1 MYSLISIIVIATVG
15 VCAEFKL
22 GDFYFFEDQEKSGTE
37 LRQRN
42 LFRGQ
47 LNTDNS
53 WLSAEMLY
61 DGKLAKNK
69 SILLFKFGEDP
80 CGPNDGIELRNRTTK
95 ASGRR
100 PYDGYLLNWSNFKDL
115 ELIFSFVHYQSKGEY
130 KGIQLI
136 SSYPDYDKEE
146 FPFLIDLPPLSLKE
160 TIFDEKLSIDRING
174 YTSVIDYS
182 LLNTEDVEMDAFF
195 ISYLSKS
202 KENMIVT
209 SHSDFENKVLFDNSN
224 ATDDIKNPEDI
235 KVNKRGSDFDA
246 LVTFK
251 GDNEQDIYYF
261 CDIISRGGLDPRL
274 RPLSIFPRDE
284 NYKYKDSYI
293 PYKKQLQASFS
304 HSGDYVSFMN
314 QRVNANKQ
322 INSSSS
328 SSNKLFDLYVF
339 DTSYRDEFCEYGN
352 DYIGQN
358 EYYKVDS
365 DIVNVFDFNLPSETA
380 MDYAWHPTFN
390 VIFYVKRSG
399 NDYHLM
405 SYDVDDRQYNTLLSS
420 KQAIS
425 YISISEDGEYIV
437 FSFYKLDKTFDNCS
451 DCINDNVT
459 AVKIAVAELIRD

>member
-1 MYSLISIIVIATVG
+1 MYSLISIIVITTFG
-15 VCAEFKL
+15 LGAEFKL
-22 GDFYFFEDQEKSGTE
+22 GNFYFFEDKQVGTE
-37 LRQRN
+37 SRQRN

-47 LNTDNS
+47 LNTDSS

-61 DGKLAKNK
+61 DGKATKNK
-69 SILLFKFGEDP
+69 EILLFKFGEDP
-80 CGPNDGIELRNRTTK
+80 CGPNDGIKLRNRTTK
-95 ASGRR
+95 ASSRR
-100 PYDGYLLNWSNFKDL
+100 LYDGYLLNWSNFKDL
-115 ELIFSFVHYQSKGEY
+115 ELIFSFVHYQSRGEY

-136 SSYPDYDKEE
+136 SSYPNYDREE

-160 TIFDEKLSIDRING
+160 TIFDQKLSIDRING
-174 YTSVIDYS
+174 YSSVIDYS

-202 KENMIVT
+202 KENIIVT
-209 SHSDFENKVLFDNSN
+209 SHSDFENKILFNESNS
-224 ATDDIKNPEDI
+224 TKDIKNPEDI

-274 RPLSIFPRDE
+274 GPLPIFPRDE
-284 NYKYKDSYI
+284 NYNYNGSYI

-304 HSGDYVSFMN
+304 HNGDYVGFMN
-314 QRVNANKQ
+314 QRVNNNKQ
-322 INSSSS
+322 INSSSGF
-328 SSNKLFDLYVF
+328 SNKSFDLYIF
-339 DTSYRDEFCEYGN
+339 DTTNRDEFCEYGN
-352 DYIGQN
+352 NYIGKN

-399 NDYHLM
+399 NDYKLM
-405 SYDVDDRQYNTLLSS
+405 SYDVDIKEYNTLLSS

-437 FSFYKLDKTFDNCS
+437 FSFYSLNKTFDNCN
-451 DCINDNVT
+451 DCTSDNVT
-459 AVKIAVAELIRD
+459 AVKIAVAELIRK